1 MNRIYIFTEVY
12 FPEDFRINEVAEY
25 LSDKTEIYVITR
37 VPSYP
42 RGKLRKGFKNIF
54 QQEDKGK
61 IKIFRYPIWLNYDD
75 KKLHKLLNLFWQ
87 PIVLLYYYFRFR
99 PERVF
104 IFQTG
109 SLYQYLFL
117 MFKLKRTK
125 ILLWSQDL
133 WPEAGYSINEN
144 LVVFNKLFRWLT
156 KSILESSNG
165 LLVQSEAF
173 SEHYYSHYAI
183 QSKVLNN
190 FSPVSLHR
198 GVRTNKENNL
208 VYAGNIGSAQGLGD
222 LIEMYKRI
230 QNEIPGFFSSFDIY
244 GDGSL
249 LEEIKAS
256 CESIEDVRF
265 HGRVSRDILD
275 MEVLKAKF
283 VCLRLLDS
291 ALNKTIPS
299 RFQYFYNMGC
309 QIIYLGSGEVQRI
322 TERTKCGIAINSIDD
337 NSLIQKLI
345 NYQAVDN
352 RLDLYNKQAI
362 LDKLD
367 CELKHALE

>member
-12 FPEDFRINEVAEY
+12 FPEDFRINEVTEY

-42 RGKLRKGFKNIF
+42 KGKLREGFKNIF
-54 QQEDKGK
+54 QQEDKGE
-61 IKIFRYPIWLNYDD
+61 IKVFRYPIWLNYDD

-87 PIVLLYYYFRFR
+87 PIVLFYYYLRFR
-99 PERVF
+99 PERVL

-117 MFKLKRTK
+117 MFKLNRTK
-125 ILLWSQDL
+125 IVLWSQDL
-133 WPEAGYSINEN
+133 WPEAGYLINKN
-144 LVVFNKLFRWLT
+144 LMFFDKLFRWLSKLIL
-156 KSILESSNG
+156 KSSDG

-173 SEHYYSHYAI
+173 SEHYHTQYGI

-190 FSPVSLHR
+190 FSPVSLQK
-198 GVRTNKENNL
+198 GVRPNEGNNL
-208 VYAGNIGSAQGLGD
+208 VYAGNIGSAQGLFD

-249 LEEIKAS
+249 LEEIKALN
-256 CESIEDVRF
+256 ESTEDIRF
-265 HGRVSRDILD
+265 HGKVSREILD
-275 MEVLKAKF
+275 IEVLKAKF

-291 ALNKTIPS
+291 ALNKTIPG
-299 RFQYFYNMGC
+299 RFQYFYNLGC
-309 QIIYLGSGEVQRI
+309 QIIYLGSGEVQGI
-322 TERTKCGIAINSIDD
+322 IEKTKCGIAIDSIDD
-337 NSLIQKLI
+337 SSLIQKLI
-345 NYQAVDN
+345 NYKAVDN

-362 LDKLD
+362 LDKLY
-367 CELKHALE
+367 CELKNVWG